1 MMIISRSLKNM
12 NAVAKHSS
20 KLRKIGDLY
29 DKYDIHLHIYHDIK
43 HTTYFNIDI
52 NNFHKDELN
61 IYSVMQ
67 YIENYVTTCLRISFL
82 F

>member
-1 MMIISRSLKNM
+1 MRWPNTVLSSGRSEIFMMNM
-12 NAVAKHSS
+12 TY
-20 KLRKIGDLY
+20 IY
-29 DKYDIHLHIYHDIK
+29 IYIYHDIK